1 MSQATGGAI
10 NMFLV
15 AIFLAVV
22 SGYLAF
28 SVSYNKAFRYKNQII
43 DSIEQC
49 EGITNSKTD
58 SNTVCVI
65 EKVRAYAKT
74 IGYNN
79 EEINKDGYTCF
90 APKYKCYNSK
100 EEIVNKVLDN
110 LKYDVEQAKYDL
122 EHAQD
127 ALEIAQEELE
137 VFKQK
142 YEI

>member
-1 MSQATGGAI
+1 MYYI
-10 NMFLV
+10 ED
-15 AIFLAVV
+15 
-22 SGYLAF
+22 GYT
-28 SVSYNKAFRYKNQII
+28 
-43 DSIEQC
+43 IEEVTIVGN
-49 EGITNSKTD
+49 EGDKF
-58 SNTVCVI
+58 VI
-65 EKVRAYAKT
+65 QD
-74 IGYNN
+74 
-79 EEINKDGYTCF
+79 KDGYTYF